1 MAAFTG
7 DTIKHLAELFSLREF
22 IVILLFLLAPMG
34 LYISYR
40 RRVRNRRFLEKQ
52 GSKWPGEIVRG
63 VEQYGPRFYMNG
75 GTLEFTFPREI
86 RDESLCD
93 LFIESGLTLFR
104 KVREIG

>member
-1 MAAFTG
+1 
-7 DTIKHLAELFSLREF
+7 
-22 IVILLFLLAPMG
+22 
-34 LYISYR
+34 
-40 RRVRNRRFLEKQ
+40 
-52 GSKWPGEIVRG
+52 
-63 VEQYGPRFYMNG
+63 MNG